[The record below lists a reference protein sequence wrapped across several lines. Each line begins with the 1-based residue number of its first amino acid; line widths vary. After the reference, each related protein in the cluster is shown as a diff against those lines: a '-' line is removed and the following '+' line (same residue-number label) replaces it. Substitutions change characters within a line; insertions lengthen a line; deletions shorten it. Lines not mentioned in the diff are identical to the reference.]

1 MSGARSRKLFEE
13 AKKHIPG
20 GVNSPVRAFRS
31 VGGEPLF
38 IKKAKGSKIY
48 DADNKAYIDYV
59 LSWGPM
65 ILGHTHPKVTAA
77 LKKAIAN
84 GTSFGAPTELE
95 VTLAK
100 MVKKAFP
107 SIEMV
112 RMVSSGTEATMSAIR
127 AARGFTGRDKILKFD
142 GCYHGHADSLLVKA
156 GSGVATFGLPDS
168 PGVPADLA
176 RLTLTVAYNDLAAVK
191 DMAVREG
198 QRIACIIVEP
208 VAGNMGCVPPEPGF
222 LQGLREIC
230 DKYGIVLIFDEVM
243 TGFRVAYGGAQQ
255 LYKIKPDMTCLG
267 KVIGGG
273 LPVGAYGGKLEI
285 MQKIAP
291 IGPIYQAGTLS
302 GNPLAMTA
310 GIETLKLLSKPGVY
324 KTLEKNAADLE
335 KGLRTAAEEAGVS
348 TTFNRVGS
356 MFTCFFTDRKVK
368 DFESAKTSD
377 TDAVR
382 KVLPVHAQEWREPCA
397 VPVRGRLPV
406 PGPYESG
413 HQQDDRSSEEKPER
427 SVSLFLPRRARK
439 SRNLR
444 FKIQTSNFYHSA
456 LSSKFADT

>member
-38 IKKAKGSKIY
+38 IKKAKGSKIV
-48 DADNKAYIDYV
+48 DADGKAYIDYV

-65 ILGHTHPKVTAA
+65 ILGHAHPRVIAA
-77 LKKAIAN
+77 LKKAVSN
-84 GTSFGAPTELE
+84 GTSYGAPTESE
-95 VTLAK
+95 ITLAK

-107 SIEMV
+107 SIEMI

-168 PGVPADLA
+168 PGVPVDLA
-176 RLTLTVAYNDLAAVK
+176 KHTLTVSYNDLTAVK
-191 DMAVREG
+191 EVAAREG
-198 QRIACIIVEP
+198 EQIACIIVEP

-222 LQGLREIC
+222 LQGLRQVC
-230 DKYGIVLIFDEVM
+230 DQYGIVLILDEVM

-255 LYKIKPDMTCLG
+255 LYKIRPDLTCLG

-273 LPVGAYGGKLEI
+273 LPVGAYGGNLEI

-302 GNPLAMTA
+302 GNPLAMIA
-310 GIETLKLLSKPGVY
+310 GIETLKALAKPGVY
-324 KTLEKNAADLE
+324 KTLEKLSANLEQGFRAA
-335 KGLRTAAEEAGVS
+335 AVEAGVPVML
-348 TTFNRVGS
+348 NRVGS
-356 MFTCFFTDRKVK
+356 MFTGFFTNQKVK
-368 DFESAKTSD
+368 DFASARTSD
-377 TDAVR
+377 TARFGKFFLSMLKNGVN
-382 KVLPVHAQEWREPCA
+382 LAPSQFEAA
-397 VPVRGRLPV
+397 F
-406 PGPYESG
+406 
-413 HQQDDRSSEEKPER
+413 
-427 SVSLFLPRRARK
+427 VSLAHTKADISKTIEAARK
-439 SRNLR
+439 SL
-444 FKIQTSNFYHSA
+444 KS
-456 LSSKFADT
+456 L

>member
-1 MSGARSRKLFEE
+1 MSGARSRKLFVE

-38 IKKAKGSKIY
+38 IRKAKGSRIY
-48 DADNKAYIDYV
+48 DADNRAYIDYV

-65 ILGHTHPKVTAA
+65 ILGHAHPKVTIAI
-77 LKKAIAN
+77 KKAIAN

-95 VTLAK
+95 ITLAK

-127 AARGFTGRDKILKFD
+127 VARGFTGRDKVLKFD
-142 GCYHGHADSLLVKA
+142 GCYHGHADSLLVRA

-176 RLTLTVAYNDLAAVK
+176 RLTLTVEYNNLAEVRE
-191 DMAVREG
+191 MAVREG
-198 QRIACIIVEP
+198 SRIACIIVEP

-222 LQGLREIC
+222 LQGLRQIC
-230 DKYGIVLIFDEVM
+230 DKYGIILILDEVM

-255 LYKIKPDMTCLG
+255 LYKVKPDLTCLG

-273 LPVGAYGGKLEI
+273 LPVGAFGGRRDI
-285 MQKIAP
+285 MEQVAP
-291 IGPIYQAGTLS
+291 IGSIYQAGTLS

-310 GIETLKLLSKPGVY
+310 GIETLKLLSQPGVY
-324 KTLEKNAADLE
+324 KKLERISADLE
-335 KGLRTAAEEAGVS
+335 SGLRSVADEAGVPV
-348 TTFNRVGS
+348 TFNRVGS
-356 MFTCFFTDRKVK
+356 MFTGFFTDKKVK
-368 DFESAKTSD
+368 DFETAKTSD
-377 TDAVR
+377 TIKFGKYFLSMLKNGVNLAPSQFEAGF
-382 KVLPVHAQEWREPCA
+382 L
-397 VPVRGRLPV
+397 
-406 PGPYESG
+406 
-413 HQQDDRSSEEKPER
+413 
-427 SVSLFLPRRARK
+427 SLSHTKADINKTIEAARK
-439 SRNLR
+439 SL
-444 FKIQTSNFYHSA
+444 KA
-456 LSSKFADT
+456 L